1 VTRCAADRF
10 GRDAAIQSF
19 DELPT
24 FVWETLAGDAV
35 LGLKFIDAIRPRAWP
50 EVAGRLAQFLAAA
63 SRSPSLAWGLERAG
77 TS

>member
-1 VTRCAADRF
+1 VADRF

-50 EVAGRLAQFLAAA
+50 EVAGRLAP
-63 SRSPSLAWGLERAG
+63 SSLAGGLERAG